1 MPVPDRVCPGETFV
15 AGGRMLTN
23 LYNLSLL
30 CQYIA
35 GYQDSGWRTRG
46 RSSVVFGVLFQLE
59 EHVAVSLA
67 WFGGELVVQF
77 RRMWLWDTLPE
88 SCLIGIRLQ

>member
-1 MPVPDRVCPGETFV
+1 MPVPGRVCPGETFV

-35 GYQDSGWRTRG
+35 GYQDNEWRTRG

-67 WFGGELVVQF
+67 WFGGELVVQL
-77 RRMWLWDTLPE
+77 RTMWIRKTPAE
-88 SCLIGIRLQ
+88 SCCIGIRLQ